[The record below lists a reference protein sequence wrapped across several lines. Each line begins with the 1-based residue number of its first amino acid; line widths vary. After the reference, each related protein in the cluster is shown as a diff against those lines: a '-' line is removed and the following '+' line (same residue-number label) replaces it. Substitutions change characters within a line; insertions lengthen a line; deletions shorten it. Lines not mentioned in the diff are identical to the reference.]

1 MLRIAVADDE
11 PVITKQMERILCKV
25 CGNWELEIQPSQPVR
40 EYPTGELFRLEGMDV
55 DRDGKSE
62 ETVTVKREFVGEE
75 VCDTLVV
82 QFTDGRQYVEHMVA
96 PDEAALPRVHVEMVD
111 GLMPGIPLLAV
122 TLTSRTSNYGAS
134 DIHFF
139 KLASE
144 EEEIGMHEVLTLLN
158 GSEDSERYEV
168 YQDTMLEIPTG
179 IVNNLCDMNYY
190 VDDLGRTAIRMPM
203 ENWGCDWMMKE
214 MFSDV
219 AYIFWGHNCWNCI
232 VGEERRPLT

>member
-82 QFTDGRQYVEHMVA
+82 QFTDGRQYVEHMVV
-96 PDEAALPRVHVEMVD
+96 PDEAALPRVHAEMVD

-144 EEEIGMHEVLTLLN
+144 EEEIGLPFGCLWK
-158 GSEDSERYEV
+158 
-168 YQDTMLEIPTG
+168 TG
-179 IVNNLCDMNYY
+179 
-190 VDDLGRTAIRMPM
+190 
-203 ENWGCDWMMKE
+203 
-214 MFSDV
+214 DV
-219 AYIFWGHNCWNCI
+219 TG
-232 VGEERRPLT
+232 